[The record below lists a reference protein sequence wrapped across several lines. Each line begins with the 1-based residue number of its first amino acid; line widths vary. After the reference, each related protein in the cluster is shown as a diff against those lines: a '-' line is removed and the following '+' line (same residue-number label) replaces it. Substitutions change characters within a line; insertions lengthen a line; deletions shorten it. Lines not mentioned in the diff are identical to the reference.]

1 MIVDDWRA
9 PMVALPAGRLRDDCV
24 DLLLLVRAAHL
35 GGRVTPEE
43 ITTHPAMNATRDSLQ
58 HHHRDPVFVD
68 AYRTT
73 REIGLHFQRTP
84 CPCQRMN

>member
-1 MIVDDWRA
+1 MIVADWRT
-9 PMVALPAGRLRDDCV
+9 PLVALPAGRLRDECI
-24 DLLLLVRAAHL
+24 DLLWLARAAHI
-35 GGRVTPEE
+35 GGRVTPDE
-43 ITTHPAMNATRDSLQ
+43 IADHPAMRASRDSLQ

>member
-1 MIVDDWRA
+1 VIVADWRT
-9 PMVALPAGRLRDDCV
+9 PLVALPAGRLRDECI
-24 DLLLLVRAAHL
+24 DLLWLARAAHI
-35 GGRVTPEE
+35 GGRVTPDE
-43 ITTHPAMNATRDSLQ
+43 IADHPAMSASRDSLQ

>member
-1 MIVDDWRA
+1 MIVADWRT
-9 PMVALPAGRLRDDCV
+9 PLVALPAGRLRDECI
-24 DLLLLVRAAHL
+24 DLLWLARAAHI
-35 GGRVTPEE
+35 GGRVTPDE
-43 ITTHPAMNATRDSLQ
+43 IADHPAMSASRDSLQ

-84 CPCQRMN
+84 CQRMN